1 MKESK
6 KNVTESVTDEI
17 ETLEDNFRSL
27 DKNMQAEQKEP
38 DIYSAKLPIILEEL
52 RSQDKQVVSEE
63 EWYKYTALACVPFAG
78 AVYMLLQG
86 SETNLNKRNFFL
98 ASFKTNLVYSVVF
111 IIISV
116 LIFLSGNHIGKK
128 NSYTDRQEAVSQ
140 EQTVATDTTSGEI
153 PDVTYSSNS
162 TFDFELDG
170 VKMSYPITAKQLKD
184 SGYTYLAQSSLPYQ
198 QAVLS
203 SYSNTSGTK
212 AALTITLSDT
222 PQDEVKCSE
231 MQINFSDRTDFL
243 GLNKQSGIDK
253 ARSVF
258 ATAKEDVT
266 DFDEGTQTGS
276 VVYSTGTFK
285 VTVSLKNG
293 TVSSVTIR

>member
-38 DIYSAKLPIILEEL
+38 DIYSAKLPIIIEEL
-52 RSQDKQVVSEE
+52 RSQDKQVVSED
-63 EWYKYTALACVPFAG
+63 EWCKYTALASVPVAG
-78 AVYMLLQG
+78 AVYMMLQG
-86 SETNLNKRNFFL
+86 EEKNLNKRNFFL
-98 ASFKTNLVYSVVF
+98 AAFKTNLVYSAVF

-116 LIFLSGNHIGKK
+116 LIFLSGNRIGKK
-128 NSYTDRQEAVSQ
+128 NAY
-140 EQTVATDTTSGEI
+140 
-153 PDVTYSSNS
+153 
-162 TFDFELDG
+162 
-170 VKMSYPITAKQLKD
+170 
-184 SGYTYLAQSSLPYQ
+184 SLPYEQ
-198 QAVLS
+198 SVLS

-266 DFDEGTQTGS
+266 DFDESTQTGS
-276 VVYSTGTFK
+276 VVYSTGTFR